1 MRKNGKPREMS
12 CEEQITLAT
21 DYCDH
26 RDRGLCHTAAVK
38 LSGGISS
45 QWYYRYYHCDLYDLV
60 RVVTERGYHRDAEI
74 VKTDYDMTSD
84 TVIGDRYC
92 TYREAGFDHKYT
104 LERMGITV
112 SGWYNYI
119 RPNTH
124 PAVRAVMIERGFLSP
139 KRKTFGE
146 ILPYIIAGERVQRD
160 GASWYITIA
169 FQILTTYR
177 AIPGGWERKEM
188 TTLIGADLL
197 AKDWTILSDAE

>member
-1 MRKNGKPREMS
+1 MRKNTKPREMS
-12 CEEQITLAT
+12 REEQITLAT

-38 LSGGISS
+38 LSGALRSE
-45 QWYYRYYHCDLYDLV
+45 WAYRYNHCNLHDLV
-60 RVVTERGYHRDAEI
+60 RVVTERGYHRDANQ
-74 VKTDYDMTSD
+74 VQTSTDLVSD
-84 TVIGDRYC
+84 AGIGDRYC
-92 TYREAGFDHKYT
+92 NYREAGFDHKYA
-104 LERMGITV
+104 LDRMGITG

-119 RPNTH
+119 RPGKH
-124 PAVRAVMIERGFLSP
+124 PAVRIVLIERGFLTP

-177 AIPGGWERKEM
+177 AIQGGWERKEM